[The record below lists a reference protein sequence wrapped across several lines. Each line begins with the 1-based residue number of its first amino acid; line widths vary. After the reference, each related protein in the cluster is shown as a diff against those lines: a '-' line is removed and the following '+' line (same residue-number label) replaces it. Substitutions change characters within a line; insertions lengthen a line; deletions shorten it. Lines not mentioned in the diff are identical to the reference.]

1 MTHRANLRQRN
12 VASEQTCDHVKLSNP
27 VSPTP
32 VPRDGGPTT
41 MPMPMP
47 TPVPMPM
54 PRPRAPRATTP
65 SAHRPVPSGPFT
77 RIAVAL
83 AIAAS
88 LAASIAAVRVSDPSA
103 LAHAAP
109 AAQAGTCTINGRL
122 QLSGAGADDGII
134 VRAAAGANGTDG
146 AETTT
151 GPDGAFQLTGL
162 SPGTVRLRA
171 SLPRHLSASA
181 DNVPCVADAVTT
193 METVELPGGDADN
206 NDRVDLFDLVRIL
219 AHYRQCAGEAD
230 FDPTADLDD
239 SGCIDLY
246 DLVRV
251 ASNYRVTGP
260 VPWPVDD
267 VTKPGPDP
275 VSFRDDIL
283 PMFVRDCRGCH
294 GYVGGL
300 NLDDYAHL
308 MAGGNS
314 GPVVV
319 PGEPQASLL
328 YLKVSRQV
336 SPYMPPGGVRMSDE
350 DIALIRDWIEGGAAD
365 N

>member
-1 MTHRANLRQRN
+1 M
-12 VASEQTCDHVKLSNP
+12 
-27 VSPTP
+27 
-32 VPRDGGPTT
+32 
-41 MPMPMP
+41 
-47 TPVPMPM
+47 PMPM

-83 AIAAS
+83 TI
-88 LAASIAAVRVSDPSA
+88 AASIAASIGAVRVSDPSA
-103 LAHAAP
+103 LAHAAS
-109 AAQAGTCTINGRL
+109 AAQAGTCTVTGRL
-122 QLSGAGADDGII
+122 EQSGAGADDGIT
-134 VRAAAGANGTDG
+134 VRANAGANGTDG

-162 SPGTVRLRA
+162 APGTVRLRA
-171 SLPRHLSASA
+171 SLPRHLTAAA
-181 DNVPCVADAVTT
+181 DDVPCVADAVTT

-206 NDRVDLFDLVRIL
+206 NNRVDLFDLVRIL

-251 ASNYRVTGP
+251 ASSYRLIGP
-260 VPWPVDD
+260 IAWPVDG

-275 VSFRDDIL
+275 VSFQGDIL
-283 PMFVRDCRGCH
+283 PMFARDCRGCH

-300 NLDDYAHL
+300 NLDDHAHL

-328 YLKVSRQV
+328 YLKMSRQV

-350 DIALIRDWIEGGAAD
+350 DIALVRDWIAAGAAD